1 MCKTNNLGTKRKLP
15 ADKPPKDITVNY
27 TVVRKI
33 VGTKNFKIYL
43 ESRKDMHESI
53 GWNF

>member
-1 MCKTNNLGTKRKLP
+1 MCKTNNLSTKRNLP
-15 ADKPPKDITVNY
+15 ADKPPKDIKVNFTTV
-27 TVVRKI
+27 KEI
-33 VGTKNFKIYL
+33 MGPNFKIYL